1 MKILQRLALSLIL
14 SAPLAAAAVGI
25 DAISSGD
32 ASKGVKEA
40 LTRGAEA
47 AVAQLGT
54 AGGFLDN
61 GKLRIPLPP
70 AMQKAEKV
78 MKMMGMQKQA
88 DELVTAMN
96 RAAESAVPEAKTL
109 LVDAVKQMSVSDAKA
124 ILTGGDD
131 SVTQYFRGKT
141 EATLTKKFLP
151 VVQKSTEKV
160 GLAEKYNALAA
171 KGQSIGLV
179 KGEDANIEAY
189 VTRKALD
196 GLYAVI
202 AEQEKNLR
210 SNPLGAGSDLLK
222 KVFGSLK

>member
-1 MKILQRLALSLIL
+1 MNILQRLALSLVL
-14 SAPLAAAAVGI
+14 SVPLAAAAAGI

-47 AVAQLGT
+47 AVSQLGT

-61 GKLRIPLPP
+61 GKRRIPLPP

-160 GLAEKYNALAA
+160 RLAEKYNALAA
-171 KGQSIGLV
+171 KGRHRRA
-179 KGEDANIEAY
+179 GEKFAQQPA
-189 VTRKALD
+189 RRR
-196 GLYAVI
+196 
-202 AEQEKNLR
+202 Q
-210 SNPLGAGSDLLK
+210 
-222 KVFGSLK
+222 